1 MARSGRERKQ
11 AAGPVKKTAG
21 RPADEKA
28 AQAEESSVAKT
39 PVSEMTGEKPVRQSF
54 DPVAWLR
61 SGLWVYPAVL
71 LLLMALMAYI
81 RIVPSFDNVFPSW
94 GSGYVNVAQDD
105 AVYQMRLVH
114 NTLAHF
120 PARIMFDPFTHFP
133 YGSTI
138 HFGPLFTIIIAGAA
152 LVVGLG
158 NPGPALVDTV
168 GAYMPV
174 LMGVLCI
181 LPAYFIASKLFGRNA
196 GIIAAATLAL
206 IPGQFLARSLL
217 GFTDHHIAEVL
228 FSAATVAFLVY
239 ALDAAK
245 KAGLSLEKIA
255 RKDGKALKALA
266 YSALAGVA
274 FGCYMLSWPGAL
286 LLGFMLFIY
295 FAAQSVFDHS
305 RGQSLDYLVIVA
317 AIMYLIPAVM
327 VMPFSLQDMSLQ
339 LMFYSVTQPIFL
351 CLAFAGIGVIY
362 IVSGLLRKN
371 KTENW
376 MFPVSLVSIAVIGLL
391 VAYIVLPQL
400 FDLVMAGFRVFT
412 PGGGMLT
419 VAEARSSIFTTSGDF
434 TISLLWAYFFWTLPL
449 SIAGIV
455 ILAFRVLKN
464 NRPAELLFLVWNL
477 VMFWAMISQIRF
489 TYYFA
494 INAALLTGYFAI
506 SIFRAFDSENF
517 VEKLK
522 GGVKGLL
529 DVGPFLSKNT
539 GQAAL
544 MTLIGAMFLLVIIYP
559 ATSFSTGGGSLF
571 PGGYTM
577 VFASGNQGMDSE
589 WFNSLTWLRDHTPD
603 PQGTVVQPGFDYA
616 NGSYT
621 KTLNADGTY
630 QYPASAYGVMS
641 WWDYGHI
648 INYVAHRI
656 PNANPFQAG
665 ILENNGTEGSAKF
678 FLATDESQGYRNLR
692 DMGSRYVMIDNAMAT
707 GKFYAITVW
716 AKDTDGW
723 YATSPLQVS
732 QGANVN
738 IVRDSDRYKSSM
750 MSRLYYDD
758 CNGMSH
764 FRLIYEGTGPYS
776 VSTKVGDL
784 SQYQQGYLYVPY
796 SDATFMASDN
806 YTQEYNLYMASVN
819 PMSTSQGSSVFY
831 YDSRPP
837 VKSVK
842 TYEVVKGATIKGS
855 APAGSNVTASVN
867 LGVGSHNFTYT
878 QTAVAGADGTYS
890 MIVPYPTEAMKGD
903 GYSYDVMPLS
913 DYTITYG
920 STTKTVA
927 VPEQA
932 VMSGGPVDVA

>member
-1 MARSGRERKQ
+1 MARSGRKRKQ
-11 AAGPVKKTAG
+11 PAGTVKGQAG
-21 RPADEKA
+21 RPVDEKA
-28 AQAEESSVAKT
+28 AQARESPVAES
-39 PVSEMTGEKPVRQSF
+39 PGSEMTGMKPVRQSF
-54 DPVAWLR
+54 DPLAWLR
-61 SGLWVYPAVL
+61 SGMWAYPVAL

-81 RIVPSFDNVFPSW
+81 RIVPSCGNVFPSW
-94 GSGYVNVAQDD
+94 GGGYVNVAQDD

-120 PARIMFDPFTHFP
+120 PTRIMFDPFTHFP
-133 YGSTI
+133 YGSAI

-158 NPGPALVDTV
+158 NPAPALVDTV

-181 LPAYFIASKLFGRNA
+181 LPAYFIASRLFGRNA

-206 IPGQFLARSLL
+206 IPGQFLSRSLI

-228 FSAATVAFLVY
+228 FSAATVAFLVF

-245 KAGLSLEKIA
+245 KSGLSLEKIM
-255 RKDGKALKALA
+255 RMDRRSLKALA
-266 YSALAGVA
+266 YSALAGIA
-274 FGCYMLSWPGAL
+274 FGCYMLNWPGAL

-295 FAAQSVFDHS
+295 FAVQSAFDHF
-305 RGQSLDYLVIVA
+305 RDQPLDYLVIVA
-317 AIMYLIPAVM
+317 AIIYLVPAVM
-327 VMPFSLQDMSLQ
+327 VLPFSLQDMSLQ
-339 LMFYSVTQPIFL
+339 LMFYSMTQPVFL
-351 CLAFAGIGVIY
+351 CLAFAGTGVIY
-362 IVSGLLRKN
+362 VVSGLLRRN
-371 KTENW
+371 KMENW
-376 MFPVSLVSIAVIGLL
+376 TFPVTLVAIAVAGLL

-400 FDLVMAGFRVFT
+400 FALVMAGFKVFT
-412 PGGGMLT
+412 PAGGMLT

-434 TISLLWAYFFWTLPL
+434 TMSLLWAYFFWTLPI
-449 SIAGIV
+449 SIIGIV
-455 ILAFRVLKN
+455 MLAFRVLKD

-494 INAALLTGYFAI
+494 VNAALLTGYFAV
-506 SIFRAFDSENF
+506 SIFRAFDSESF
-517 VEKLK
+517 VEKFRER
-522 GGVKGLL
+522 VKGLL
-529 DVGPFLSKNT
+529 DLGPFLSKNT
-539 GQAAL
+539 GPAVL
-544 MTLIGAMFLLVIIYP
+544 MTLISAIFLLVIIYP
-559 ATSFSTGGGSLF
+559 ATSLSTGGGSLF

-577 VFASGNQGMDSE
+577 AFASGNLGMDSH
-589 WFNSLTWLRDHTPD
+589 WYNSLTWLRDHTPD

-616 NGSYT
+616 NGTYAR
-621 KTLNADGTY
+621 TLNADGTY
-630 QYPASAYGVMS
+630 QYPTSAYGVMS

-665 ILENNGTEGSAKF
+665 ILENNGTDGSAKF
-678 FLATDESQGYRNLR
+678 FLATDESDGYRNLQ

-716 AKDTDGW
+716 AQDKDGW
-723 YATSPLQVS
+723 YTTAPLQVS
-732 QGANVN
+732 QGVNVN
-738 IVRDSDRYKSSM
+738 IDQDSDKYRSSM

-764 FRLIYEGTGPYS
+764 FRLIYEGTGPYY

-784 SQYQQGYLYVPY
+784 SQYQQGYPYVPFT
-796 SDATFMASDN
+796 DATFTPSED
-806 YTQEYNLYMASVN
+806 YTQEYNLYRATVN
-819 PMSTSQGSSVFY
+819 PSSMGQDSLVFY

-842 TYEVVKGATIKGS
+842 TYEVVKGAIIKGS

-867 LGVGSHNFTYT
+867 LGVGRHNFTYT
-878 QTAVAGADGTYS
+878 QTAVAGADGTFA
-890 MIVPYPTEAMKGD
+890 MTVPYPTEAMKGD
-903 GYSYDVMPLS
+903 GYSYDVTPLS
-913 DYTITYG
+913 NYTITYG
-920 STTKTVA
+920 DTTKTVA

-932 VMSGGPVDVA
+932 VMSGRPVNVV